1 MGALGGLL
9 IIIIIFV
16 TVFVFVSW
24 VSGNRGLLIVFL
36 FIDVVS
42 LIALIMT
49 VLRIA
54 AERGS

>member
-54 AERGS
+54 AERGG